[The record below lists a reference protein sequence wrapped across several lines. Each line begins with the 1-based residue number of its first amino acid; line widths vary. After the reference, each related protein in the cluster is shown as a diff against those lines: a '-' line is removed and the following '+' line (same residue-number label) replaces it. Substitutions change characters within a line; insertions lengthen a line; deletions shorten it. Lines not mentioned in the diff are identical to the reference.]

1 MIKLLIISD
10 NFDLIIDEVI
20 NTMFVLSQLVIVW
33 CFIVNIECSSFA
45 IPNND
50 NLADV
55 EDRCTTVIVGKD
67 AGIDGPMTSHTV

>member
-1 MIKLLIISD
+1 MFALL
-10 NFDLIIDEVI
+10 FCLFATQI
-20 NTMFVLSQLVIVW
+20 NCSPFV
-33 CFIVNIECSSFA
+33 

-67 AGIDGPMTSHTV
+67 AGIDGPMTSHTVSSLIVYFLEAYHI